1 MDTMLQEI
9 QADAPRESSEAR
21 AVFYT
26 ERAYGMARGA
36 VACSWLGGRAL
47 NEVKEKLA
55 HGEFRPWLESVSI
68 APETARRWMRV
79 AEAYS
84 LDELL
89 DVGTVAKALKLL
101 EDPALRVK
109 EAALEG
115 YDVATD
121 TGVELLRHLWKTG
134 EVLRKLD
141 AAGGLEPA
149 LAKLKLSAG
158 DGANLMASAAVPMDE
173 YCTPENAVAYAD
185 RLIDAIE
192 AN

>member
-1 MDTMLQEI
+1 METMLQEL
-9 QADAPRESSEAR
+9 QAAAPRESSEAR

-26 ERAYGMARGA
+26 ERTYGMARGA
-36 VACSWLGGRAL
+36 VACSWWAGRAL
-47 NEVKEKLA
+47 NEVKEKLE
-55 HGEFRPWLESVSI
+55 HGEFGPWLKSVSI
-68 APETARRWMRV
+68 PDSTASRWMRV

-158 DGANLMASAAVPMDE
+158 DGANLMAAAAVPMDE

-185 RLIDAIE
+185 RLIDTIE